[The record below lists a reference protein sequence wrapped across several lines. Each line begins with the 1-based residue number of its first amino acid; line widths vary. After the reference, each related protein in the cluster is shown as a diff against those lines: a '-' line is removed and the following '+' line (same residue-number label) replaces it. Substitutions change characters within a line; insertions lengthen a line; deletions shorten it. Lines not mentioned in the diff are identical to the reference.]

1 MKTATRR
8 NRRGPSTCA
17 PWRQFCFATHSSGV
31 SCVTQLTPTGL
42 ADCAHRPY
50 ARYVTR
56 RWPAALA
63 LAAIFCAVS
72 VGPASARW
80 YGSKLRGAPNVT
92 YGCEA
97 AAVFGPLGGIQLA
110 ATDQRSCTYRHGGYL
125 FSNRLTF
132 NVPATGKITHIRVK
146 SGPRPAKLRLT
157 VLTGSSRVNPFT
169 GRDVPGTYTCCT
181 ARYVSRPFR
190 VRANR
195 TTTKRVNVRVYNVRS
210 KRLQYRI
217 HSSDGLALS
226 AEGSGT
232 VPLRVLPT
240 VGNLTSGTP
249 LAIGY
254 WPRTR
259 KGDPRVEGYSMAG
272 IDLLF
277 AWNFRRR

>member
-1 MKTATRR
+1 MTTL
-8 NRRGPSTCA
+8 C
-17 PWRQFCFATHSSGV
+17 
-31 SCVTQLTPTGL
+31 
-42 ADCAHRPY
+42 
-50 ARYVTR
+50 
-56 RWPAALA
+56 
-63 LAAIFCAVS
+63 CAVFAA
-72 VGPASARW
+72 PASARW

-97 AAVFGPLGGIQLA
+97 AAVFGPIGGIQLSP
-110 ATDQRSCTYRHGGYL
+110 TGQRSCTYRHTGYL

-132 NVPATGKITHIRVK
+132 NVPSTGRITHIRIR

-157 VLTGSSRVNPFT
+157 VLTGSSRVNTFT

-210 KRLQYRI
+210 KRLRHRI

-232 VPLRVLPT
+232 LPLRVLSN
-240 VGNLTSGTP
+240 VGSIVAGTP
-249 LAIGY
+249 TATGY

-259 KGDPRVEGYSMAG
+259 RGDPRVDGYSMPG

-277 AWNFRRR
+277 QWNFRRR